1 MKTAFWISTFSSIKS
16 KNNFIEYARL
26 ARSALNKYGGKLIFA
41 SDEIMNLEGVKFK
54 RIVCVKFGSISIAKK
69 CFRSTEYRKA
79 KKFLKSNAKRN
90 LSLLEY

>member
-1 MKTAFWISTFSSIKS
+1 MNTAFWISTFSSIKS
-16 KNNFIEYARL
+16 KNNFLEYSKL
-26 ARSALNKYGGKLIFA
+26 ARFAIKKYGGKLIFA
-41 SDEIMNLEGVKFK
+41 SDKIMNLEGVKFR
-54 RIVCVKFGSISIAKK
+54 RIVCVKFASSSIAKK